1 MLRKMK
7 IISVVGARPNFM
19 KIAPFIKAID
29 EHNKTKNNKTKT
41 WGGKKRTEVI
51 EYTVSSGHLDNNL
64 HSKFRIKK
72 GAKYDKSES
81 KLEYFHNLIANASLE
96 IEEYISTILKGEP
109 KRNRKHQKFVFTYND
124 QDDPTNANSSDP
136 IKCAKKG

>member
-1 MLRKMK
+1 MKNNKTRNKKM
-7 IISVVGARPNFM
+7 RN
-19 KIAPFIKAID
+19 
-29 EHNKTKNNKTKT
+29 NKTKNNKTKT
-41 WGGKKRTEVI
+41 WGGKNRTEVI

-64 HSKFRIKK
+64 HSNFRIKK

>member
-1 MLRKMK
+1 MK
-7 IISVVGARPNFM
+7 N
-19 KIAPFIKAID
+19 
-29 EHNKTKNNKTKT
+29 NKTRNKKMRNNKTKNNKIKNNKTKT
-41 WGGKKRTEVI
+41 WGGKNRTEVM

-64 HSKFRIKK
+64 HSNFRIKK

-136 IKCAKKG
+136 IKCAKKDNENKKK